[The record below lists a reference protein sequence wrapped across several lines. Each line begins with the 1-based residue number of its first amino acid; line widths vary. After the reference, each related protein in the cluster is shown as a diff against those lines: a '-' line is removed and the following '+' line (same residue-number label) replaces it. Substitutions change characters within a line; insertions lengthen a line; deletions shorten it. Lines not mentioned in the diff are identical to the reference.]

1 MKYTTQKM
9 TIKLALVALIF
20 SFSPINAQDDAASS
34 AGSVEEITVT
44 GSQIKGAKI
53 TGALPVSVL
62 DFTDIDT
69 LGVDG
74 GDELLDN
81 VVENGMNLFNETEN
95 ASGGVNSARGDM
107 GAYNLRNMGTG
118 NTLTLLNGRR
128 LVNSP
133 GYQTE
138 LIGGDYVPAMTVNS
152 NLIPIYGLERMEILR
167 DGASAIYG
175 ADAVAGVVNNV
186 MQTDYE
192 GFLFRVK
199 TNSYDHF
206 DANDF
211 TFSLKFGRNFNG
223 GRTNVSV
230 FADYYDRE
238 NIMAAEDD
246 RWGNSDHRRWTTC
259 DLPEGV
265 EDMGRCLPDGNP
277 WAGSTR
283 FRNLSSNS
291 LYGQFDMVT
300 SSEHGSS
307 HPYNHVFTDSNGEFE
322 VFPLGDSRC
331 SNRSSQG
338 GEVFDTGYGT
348 CIAQDGN
355 GVERFNLWGDTDYR
369 SDLERYNVFVFINH
383 ELDNG
388 NESFTEIGL
397 YGSDSYLTRHPSYAF
412 SSSKHRVGPDNYW
425 LNQMTLADGTALFAG
440 KELYIDNYRYAELYR
455 KVDVKKTTH
464 RILQGMRG
472 SNEEWDWEIAFL
484 NSRATA
490 DDWTHNRLSNNLIK
504 EALWDSTPAAYNPF
518 KAGDP
523 EGLARAVVSAYR
535 FGTSELT
542 MLDFKVSNNEIA
554 QLPAGPMG
562 LLLGV
567 EYRYEKVVD
576 DRDPRLDGTIT
587 YTDYDVKST
596 AGVCNA
602 AGAGDTYPC
611 VSDLLNSSPTGDV
624 SGSHRVK
631 SFFTELQIPLAPTA
645 NAQLAM
651 RYEDSTSVESA
662 LVGKFAVGWD
672 VTDIF
677 KLRASISTAYRAPNI
692 IQVNE
697 KIVVRTGTRYDYSRY
712 RLQQANGIST
722 SSSNLDS
729 RYSMQRQAT
738 GASNLKSEESDNTS
752 IGFVLTPVDGLTITG
767 DYWTIEK
774 ENTIGLFGRNN
785 HTVYDSM
792 LRWANGTSN
801 CGSFLGNPAVVRE
814 APDEDDIAGAAVAGV
829 CPFGEVS
836 YVADNYLNLATRTI
850 EGYDVGVYYDVD
862 TDFGD
867 FAVRYIGSFIDKFE
881 QVPGGEFASLLAA
894 QAAGQ
899 IPADIPI
906 DGFGDLLLQNGNYDE
921 KHRLRVTWRKGPW
934 GASVTGL
941 RKGSFYQSSLT
952 LSDGTR
958 FVIPSMTVFDV
969 TVDYRFEMGSGSNAR
984 VRFAVKNAADERAP
998 TADRYYGYFADAHT
1012 DLGRNFYVDF
1022 RVSM

>member
-1 MKYTTQKM
+1 MKIVIPNL
-9 TIKLALVALIF
+9 TIKLASVALIF
-20 SFSPINAQDDAASS
+20 TYSSIHAQEDIADS
-34 AGSVEEITVT
+34 GQEVEEITVT

-53 TGALPVSVL
+53 TGSLPVSVL

-186 MQTDYE
+186 MQSDYE

-199 TNSYDHF
+199 QNSYDHF
-206 DANDF
+206 DAND
-211 TFSLKFGRNFNG
+211 TTVSIKFGKNLNG
-223 GRTNVSV
+223 GRTNISV
-230 FADYYDRE
+230 FADYYNRE
-238 NIMAAEDD
+238 RIMASEDA
-246 RWGNSDHRRWTTC
+246 RWGDSDHRKWTTC

-277 WAGSTR
+277 WAGSTS
-283 FRNLSSNS
+283 FRNLSTNN
-291 LYGQFDMVT
+291 LYGQFDMVS

-322 VFPLGDSRC
+322 VFPLGDARC

-355 GVERFNLWGDTDYR
+355 GVMRFNLWGDTDYR
-369 SDLERYNVFVFINH
+369 SALERYNVFVFINH
-383 ELDNG
+383 EMDNG
-388 NESFTEIGL
+388 LETFTEIGI
-397 YGSDSYLTRHPSYAF
+397 YGSDSNLTRHPSYAF

-425 LNQMTLADGTALFAG
+425 LNQMTLDDGTALFAG
-440 KELYIDNYRYAELYR
+440 HQLYIDNYRYAELYR
-455 KVDVKKTTH
+455 KIDVKKTTY
-464 RILQGMRG
+464 RILQGIRG
-472 SNEEWDWEIAFL
+472 SNEDWDWEAAFL

-504 EALWDSTPAAYNPF
+504 ESLWDPTPAAYNPF

-523 EGLARAVVSAYR
+523 EGLERSVVSAYR

-542 MLDFKVSNNEIA
+542 MLDFKTSNNEIA
-554 QLPAGPMG
+554 QMPAGPLG
-562 LLLGV
+562 LLIGF
-567 EYRYEKVVD
+567 EYRYEKVYD

-587 YTDYDVKST
+587 YTDYE
-596 AGVCNA
+596 
-602 AGAGDTYPC
+602 GDTYPL

-624 SGSHRVK
+624 GGSHRVK

-645 NAQLAM
+645 NAQLAL

-672 VTDIF
+672 INDIF
-677 KLRASISTAYRAPNI
+677 KFRASISTAYRAPNI

-697 KIVVRTGTRYDYSRY
+697 KIVVRTGTRNDYSFY

-722 SSSNLDS
+722 SSSTLDS

-738 GASNLKSEESDNTS
+738 GAENLRSEESDNTS
-752 IGFVLTPVDGLTITG
+752 VGFVLTPVDGLTITA

-774 ENTIGLFGRNN
+774 EDTIGLFGRNN
-785 HTVYDSM
+785 HTVYDMM
-792 LRWANGTSN
+792 LRWANGTNN
-801 CGSFLGNPAVVRE
+801 CGSFVGNPAVVRE
-814 APDEDDIAGAAVAGV
+814 APDSGDVEDGYFATAGV
-829 CPFGEVS
+829 CPFGVIK
-836 YVADNYLNLATRTI
+836 YVGDNYLNLATRTI
-850 EGYDVGVYYDVD
+850 EGYDIGIYYDVD

-881 QVPGGEFASLLAA
+881 QVPGGEFAALAAA

-899 IPADIPI
+899 VPADIPL
-906 DGFGDLLLQNGNYDE
+906 DGFGDLLGQNGNYDE
-921 KHRLRVTWRKGPW
+921 KHRLRLTWSKGSW
-934 GASVTGL
+934 GASLTGL
-941 RKGSFYQSSLT
+941 RKGDFYQSSLT
-952 LSDGTR
+952 RSDGTR

-969 TVDYRFEMGSGSNAR
+969 TVDYKFSVRGSGNNAR
-984 VRFAVKNAADERAP
+984 IRFAVKNAADERAP

-1022 RVSM
+1022 RVSL